1 MIHLVRHGETEWSRT
16 RRHTGRTDIPLT
28 GDGRR
33 QAAGLRPILERLPV
47 TTVLSSPLLR
57 ARETAALTGR
67 SAGLIVDDRLRE
79 WDYGAAEGRTT
90 EELRRETPGWS
101 VWTHSIEGGEQLADV
116 ARRADEVIGD
126 LAALPGDVL
135 VFGHA
140 HLFRVL
146 AARWCGF
153 PAGAGARFV
162 LDPASVS
169 TLGQERSTRCVIRW
183 NVGASAM
190 ADSGKPLHVPPIST
204 KGAEMSGNMDDLKGR
219 AKEAAGDLT
228 DDKDLEREGKVD
240 RASGAMKDKIDDVKD
255 AAKDALDR
263 DRH

>member
-16 RRHTGRTDIPLT
+16 RRHTGRTDLPLT
-28 GDGRR
+28 DEGRR
-33 QAAGLRPILERLPV
+33 QAAGLRPTLEQLTV

-57 ARETAALTGR
+57 ARETAALTGHGD
-67 SAGLIVDDRLRE
+67 GLVVDDRLRE
-79 WDYGAAEGRTT
+79 WDYGTAEGRTT
-90 EELRRETPGWS
+90 DELRRDTPGWS
-101 VWTHSIEGGEQLADV
+101 VWTHPIEGGEQLADV
-116 ARRADEVIGD
+116 ARRADD
-126 LAALPGDVL
+126 LIDDLEAFPGDVL

-140 HLFRVL
+140 HLFRIL

-169 TLGQERSTRCVIRW
+169 TLGQERATRSVIRW
-183 NVGASAM
+183 NVGASAI
-190 ADSGKPLHVPPIST
+190 ADPGKPLHVPPIST

-219 AKEAAGDLT
+219 AKEAVGDPT

-255 AAKDALDR
+255 AAKDALNR
-263 DRH
+263 DRR